1 MSPALI
7 KLCTNRRFH
16 LAGLVFGSLLSFQ
29 ACINGKSKD
38 NQYDGPPTLK
48 ILALENTEGERFEP
62 DERIIVAC
70 DQKLTVLLGPSTATR
85 HLLDNWDL
93 RPPGNCDT
101 EQKQCGFIRLSLEYA
116 DKTKRTVEGASLAI
130 ALHDEF
136 VIPEL
141 KSVTATLIDG
151 RDGSVFLVEGQAVST
166 QTDVSLSF
174 AECPISGSGGDGGS
188 GPGGDGGAD
197 GTPDPTP
204 GGSSF
209 GGASQ

>member
-7 KLCTNRRFH
+7 KLCTNRRFYV
-16 LAGLVFGSLLSFQ
+16 AGLVFGSLLSFQ
-29 ACINGKSKD
+29 ACVNGKSKD

-62 DERIIVAC
+62 GERITVAC

-93 RPPGNCDT
+93 RPPGNCET
-101 EQKQCGFIRLSLEYA
+101 EQKQCGFIRLSLEYT
-116 DKTKRTVEGASLAI
+116 DKTTRTVERASLAI

-151 RDGSVFLVEGQAVST
+151 RDGSEFLVEGQAVSD

-188 GPGGDGGAD
+188 GLGGDGGAD
-197 GTPDPTP
+197 GDPDPAP

-209 GGASQ
+209 GGASH